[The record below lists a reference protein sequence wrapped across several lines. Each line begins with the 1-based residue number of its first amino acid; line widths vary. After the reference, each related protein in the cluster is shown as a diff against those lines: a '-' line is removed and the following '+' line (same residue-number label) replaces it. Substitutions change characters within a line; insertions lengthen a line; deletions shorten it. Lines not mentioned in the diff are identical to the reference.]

1 MSRKRRRSDNTGS
14 VFKDKY
20 GYWNA
25 QIAVGYTP
33 SGRIRYKRKRA
44 QTEAEVVTW
53 LNAQMADQ
61 QQGRNIAPDKI
72 TVEQYL
78 TRWLEQIEHANS
90 YTTHKGYAQLCRDHI
105 IPALGRLPLKKLTQA
120 HVQEVLNR
128 LHTAGKA
135 RNTIRN
141 VKACLRKALNDAMDE
156 RIVNYNAAEKAK
168 LPKVAK
174 ARKPKIQALT
184 PEQARLLLA
193 VVEPERLKALYWVAL
208 LLGLREGE
216 ILGLQLADIDLDSRT
231 LHVTGAM
238 QRQTGKGMVRVPTK
252 TEASEAPV
260 PIPDVLVPVLQAHL
274 AMLEEERTYRKWKE
288 HGLLFPSKVG
298 TPISSRNLVRHFKS
312 MLQRADLPDIRFHDL
327 RHSCATLLISLK
339 VHPRVVME
347 IMRHS
352 QISTTMNIYG
362 HAIPEVNRE
371 ATNAL
376 GELIQPQELEV
387 PTAPSPRSGK
397 RRRGDEG

>member
-1 MSRKRRRSDNTGS
+1 
-14 VFKDKY
+14 
-20 GYWNA
+20 
-25 QIAVGYTP
+25 
-33 SGRIRYKRKRA
+33 
-44 QTEAEVVTW
+44 VVAW
-53 LNAQMADQ
+53 LHAQMADQ
-61 QQGRNIAPDKI
+61 QQGRDIAPDKI

-78 TRWLEQIEHANS
+78 TRWLSQIEHANS
-90 YTTHKGYAQLCRDHI
+90 YTTHKGYAQLCHDHI
-105 IPALGRLPLKKLTQA
+105 IPALGRLQLKKLTQA

-184 PEQARLLLA
+184 PEQARLLLG

-231 LHVTGAM
+231 LYVTGAM

-298 TPISSRNLVRHFKS
+298 TPISSRNLVRHFKA
-312 MLQRADLPDIRFHDL
+312 MLERADLPGIRFHDL
-327 RHSCATLLISLK
+327 WHSCATLLIALK

-347 IMRHS
+347 IMQHS

-362 HAIPEVNRE
+362 HAIPEVSRE

-376 GELIQPQELEV
+376 GELIQPQELKV
-387 PTAPSPRSGK
+387 PTKSPRSGK
-397 RRRGDEG
+397 SRRGDED